1 VKVLVAGVGNTLR
14 VDDGFGVVVAR
25 RLQAMTLPEG
35 VNVLETGTSGMTLV
49 QELMDGYD
57 ALIVLDIVDRGRPP
71 GTIMLIEPDL
81 PDATVMSHDERHSL
95 TGNTHLA
102 TPSSV
107 MMMAAAMGN
116 LPPQVLLIACQPC
129 DAVGL
134 GMELTPDVAAAV
146 DVAVVEVERQL
157 ERLCAGVV
165 GGGG

>member
-25 RLQAMTLPEG
+25 RLQAMTMPPG

-49 QELMDGYD
+49 QELMEGYD

-81 PDATVMSHDERHSL
+81 PDATLMSHDERHSL

-102 TPSSV
+102 NPSSV
-107 MMMAAAMGN
+107 MMMAKAVGA
-116 LPPQVLLIACQPC
+116 LPPHVLLVACQPF

-134 GMELTPDVAAAV
+134 GMELSPVVTAAV
-146 DVAVVEVERQL
+146 EVAIAEVERHL
-157 ERLCAGVV
+157 GLLFAGATD
-165 GGGG
+165 GS